1 MNSLVDF
8 TIYIV
13 LKYRSNNSCTWAG
26 Y

>member
-1 MNSLVDF
+1 MTSLVDS
-8 TIYIV
+8 TISIV